1 MNRGYLNFRTDM
13 ADERVDTYKRVNNLT
28 QIDGIK
34 VISNEEEGFTTTVVD
49 VLNENGSKAVD
60 KEIGKYITVEISE
73 VEYLQD
79 EVKQKIIKS
88 LSEQIKSL
96 IRNRI

>member
-1 MNRGYLNFRTDM
+1 MDKGRLNFRTDM

-34 VISNEEEGFTTTVVD
+34 VTSNEEDGFTTTVVD
-49 VLNENGSKAVD
+49 VLNENGSRAVD
-60 KEIGKYITVEISE
+60 KEIGKYITMELTE

-79 EVKQKIIKS
+79 EVKQNIIKN
-88 LSEQIKSL
+88 LSKQIKSL
-96 IRNRI
+96 IRARV